1 MIVQQDEPSALRSGF
16 TFDVG
21 IWGTTPCCGLSQSF
35 GNQGFDGA
43 GDEERERERVAGMES
58 WYSGSTTTVKAYL
71 EAHATWSVRVG
82 ESIRRIPGISRRHPR
97 DQLDHQATTGNQ
109 DTARTPAKMFAP
121 VY

>member
-1 MIVQQDEPSALRSGF
+1 MSLQHFAAVSLSMLAFGEPSHAVVYLKVLEIRASME
-16 TFDVG
+16 
-21 IWGTTPCCGLSQSF
+21 Q
-35 GNQGFDGA
+35 A
-43 GDEERERERVAGMES
+43 MRRERERVAGMES